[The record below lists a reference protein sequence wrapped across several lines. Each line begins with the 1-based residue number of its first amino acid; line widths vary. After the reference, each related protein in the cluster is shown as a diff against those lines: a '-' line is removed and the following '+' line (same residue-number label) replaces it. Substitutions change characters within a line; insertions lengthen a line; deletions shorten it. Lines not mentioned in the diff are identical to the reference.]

1 MKFPSD
7 ISVYG
12 NLSYRGECPSETL
25 EQVTFFSRLRTWY
38 KNSYGLIALHPRNEG
53 LRTWAK
59 AAFEKAEGM
68 TKGASDVI
76 IPGNPSFVCEIKRR
90 DHTKSK
96 WQDGQQEYL
105 NAAKEAGSFVC
116 IALGADAAWDAFDD
130 YLGEQEA
137 KRTGGRYTKGEDRS
151 C

>member
-7 ISVYG
+7 IPVYG
-12 NLSYRGECPSETL
+12 DMSYRGECPSETL

-130 YLGEQEA
+130 YLAEKEA
-137 KRTGGRYTKGEDRS
+137 KRTGGRYTKGEDRF